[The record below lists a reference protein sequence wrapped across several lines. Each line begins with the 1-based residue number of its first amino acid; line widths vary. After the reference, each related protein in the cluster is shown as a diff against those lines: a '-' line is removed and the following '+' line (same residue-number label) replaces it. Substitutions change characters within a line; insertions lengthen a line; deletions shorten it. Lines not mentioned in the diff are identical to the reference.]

1 MFFCRIPLTFPV
13 FRKVYARIY
22 RKAVECPP
30 LFQGAERQ
38 MASVRLPFLWGG
50 RRDAEEEEEEEGVA
64 SIETAHEG
72 SVGRG
77 RKDLFFH
84 HKIKACALNGKW
96 ADFAVCNPHVQRML
110 SVRCQSLSIVE
121 CAVEHNVAV

>member
-1 MFFCRIPLTFPV
+1 MSGPFSGGRTTNGV
-13 FRKVYARIY
+13 
-22 RKAVECPP
+22 CP
-30 LFQGAERQ
+30 A
-38 MASVRLPFLWGG
+38 AFLWGG
-50 RRDAEEEEEEEGVA
+50 RRDAEEEEAGIA